1 MEDRIRELA
10 YLKWEA
16 AGYPHGNDGVH
27 YWLEA
32 ERELSDCAAKACDD
46 VKKPQP
52 RKVAAKASAKRK

>member
-16 AGYPHGNDGVH
+16 AGYPNGDGVDF
-27 YWLEA
+27 WLQA
-32 ERELSDCAAKACDD
+32 EEELSADLPSTCEEAH
-46 VKKPQP
+46 KPQN